1 MAQPTNTNENCTE
14 TAQPLN
20 THCTGDAQSVQTHC
34 TETAQP
40 LKAHCKG
47 TAQPG
52 KTQNSK
58 MRFLSSQE
66 LENNIYT
73 PNPNQIIKNFAKAIW
88 YQITDSDNDYLY
100 IHKTLIRFD
109 ERFYRLTYRSQ
120 EKYIMSEYVYKY
132 IRDVFLSWKVSIE
145 IVVVAV
151 LYIDRFTEATK
162 IKIHRDNWRLIVFVA
177 MMIAAKV
184 WEEDVLWNAEML
196 NCFPERW
203 LLLRDVNE
211 MEIEFLRHIK
221 YNLSISQSVY
231 AWYYFELGTNGEQ
244 KCKVI
249 KTSKERTTTLKR
261 TQSYPNKFSP
271 YL

>member
-1 MAQPTNTNENCTE
+1 MAQPTNTHE
-14 TAQPLN
+14 L
-20 THCTGDAQSVQTHC
+20 C

-40 LKAHCKG
+40 LKAHC
-47 TAQPG
+47 TRAAQPG
-52 KTQNSK
+52 KISK

-73 PNPNQIIKNFAKAIW
+73 PNPNQIIKNFARAIF
-88 YQITDSDNDYLY
+88 YQISDSDNDYLY

-120 EKYIMSEYVYKY
+120 DKYIMSEYVYKF
-132 IRDVFLSWKVSIE
+132 IRDVFLAWRVSIE
-145 IVVVAV
+145 CVVVAV

-162 IKIHRDNWRLIVFVA
+162 IKVHRDNWRLIVFIA

-211 MEIEFLRHIK
+211 LEIEFLRHIK
-221 YNLSISQSVY
+221 YNLSLSQSVY
-231 AWYYFELGTNGEQ
+231 AWYYFELGTNGDQ

-249 KTSKERTTTLKR
+249 NTKELKERSTLKR
-261 TQSYPNKFSP
+261 TQSNSK
-271 YL
+271 

>member
-1 MAQPTNTNENCTE
+1 M
-14 TAQPLN
+14 AQPLN
-20 THCTGDAQSVQTHC
+20 TGTVQPVNTGTHCTGTG
-34 TETAQP
+34 T
-40 LKAHCKG
+40 G
-47 TAQPG
+47 TAQPVKTNG
-52 KTQNSK
+52 KMK
-58 MRFLSSQE
+58 FLSTQE

-73 PNPNQIIKNFAKAIW
+73 PNPNQIIRNFAKAIW
-88 YQITDSDNDYLY
+88 YQITDSENDYLY

-120 EKYIMSEYVYKY
+120 EKYILSEYVYKF
-132 IRDVFLSWKVSIE
+132 IRDIFLSWRVSIE

-162 IKIHRDNWRLIVFVA
+162 IKMHRDNWRLIVFVA

-184 WEEDVLWNAEML
+184 WEEDVMWNAEML

-221 YNLSISQSVY
+221 YNLSLSQSIY
-231 AWYYFELGTNGEQ
+231 AWYYFELGTNGDQ
-244 KCKVI
+244 KPCKVI
-249 KTSKERTTTLKR
+249 STSSKGLKERSTTLKR
-261 TQSYPNKFSP
+261 TQSYPNKLAP